1 MVEAHAILVRAW
13 RLAFRDNSDEGRVE
27 LEALLPALVAAGYV
41 ESDER
46 IWSFTP
52 RGVARVNE
60 LVPD

>member
-1 MVEAHAILVRAW
+1 VVDPDAILVRAW
-13 RLAFRDNSDEGRVE
+13 RLAFGEGADDGRAE